1 MSPVTVR
8 RVVLAV
14 CAAGIAGMIATSVA
28 DSAGGALAFGL
39 ITAAGVVCLL
49 VASSVASGG
58 APADLET
65 QAERVELLVNELV
78 AAGADEHTVRRLAGE
93 AVRLGR
99 GLASPAEDRPD
110 A

>member
-1 MSPVTVR
+1 MSPRTVR

-14 CAAGIAGMIATSVA
+14 CAAGIAGMIVTSIA
-28 DSAGGALAFGL
+28 DSADGALAFGL

-49 VASSVASGG
+49 VVSSVAAGG
-58 APADLET
+58 GPADVET
-65 QAERVELLVNELV
+65 QAARVEALVAELV
-78 AAGADEHTVRRLAGE
+78 AQGADEHTVRRLAGE

-99 GLASPAEDRPD
+99 GLHPSPD

>member
-1 MSPVTVR
+1 M
-8 RVVLAV
+8 AV
-14 CAAGIAGMIATSVA
+14 CAIGIAGMIATSVA

-39 ITAAGVVCLL
+39 LTAAAVLCLV
-49 VASSVASGG
+49 VASAVTAGG

-65 QAERVELLVNELV
+65 QAARVDALVAEAV
-78 AAGADEHTVRRLAGE
+78 AAGADEHTVRRLVGE

-99 GLASPAEDRPD
+99 GLPAEGPRD